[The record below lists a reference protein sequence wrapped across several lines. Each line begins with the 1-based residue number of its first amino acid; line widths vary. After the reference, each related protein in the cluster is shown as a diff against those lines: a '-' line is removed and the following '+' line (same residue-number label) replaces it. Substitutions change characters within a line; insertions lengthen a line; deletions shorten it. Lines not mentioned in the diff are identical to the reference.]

1 MDNLELIL
9 RRRWAPE
16 TLPVE
21 VPVQKSQATW
31 TLVMKASEHGEGHV
45 FTACTEHN
53 KANGRQPYQSFILP
67 ADLTGVGSM
76 GDWVIKREH
85 NQ

>member
-16 TLPVE
+16 TMPVE

-31 TLVMKASEHGEGHV
+31 TLVMKAAEHGKDYV
-45 FTACTEHN
+45 FEACNQYN
-53 KANGRQPYQSFILP
+53 KANVRQAYQSFVLP
-67 ADLTGVGSM
+67 ADVPGVGHA
-76 GDWVIKREH
+76 GDWVIKREVT
-85 NQ
+85 Q